1 MKNFILV
8 LASFVFSLSIY
19 AKNESQPVSVE
30 VTGKGKPI
38 VLIPCFTVPGD
49 IWNPLVKKLEKNYEC
64 HIVTLAGFG
73 GKEPIEFPWLP
84 KVNESLKNYIIKND
98 LQPILLPHSYK
109 ETARVYNDNIL

>member
-19 AKNESQPVSVE
+19 AKNESQPISVE

-38 VLIPCFTVPGD
+38 VLIPGFAVPGD

-98 LQPILLPHSYK
+98 IQNATMQHKKI
-109 ETARVYNDNIL
+109 